1 MSKRKREVDETKKVK
16 FKGVKKNGTR
26 FEAKI
31 YIDGKNTYLG
41 RFDTPKE
48 AAQAFDRAAIQ
59 AGHPTSKLNFLDQVP
74 QNYKAKKTR
83 LYSTNKTGF
92 RGVQKRGKRFR
103 AGIKIDGTVQY
114 IGSFD
119 TKKEAAIAWDLA
131 AIQANRST
139 SDLNFPDM
147 IMTKRTIN
155 KVPINKINII
165 KNNKKKNGKS
175 NTTTTKSNNNSSS
188 KTKTG
193 RGGYASKEF
202 PEKSTKKTGRKVLR
216 EFPEAPKR

>member
-1 MSKRKREVDETKKVK
+1 MSKRKRKKENDGEVK
-16 FKGVKKNGTR
+16 
-26 FEAKI
+26 
-31 YIDGKNTYLG
+31 Y
-41 RFDTPKE
+41 
-48 AAQAFDRAAIQ
+48 
-59 AGHPTSKLNFLDQVP
+59 
-74 QNYKAKKTR
+74 
-83 LYSTNKTGF
+83 
-92 RGVQKRGKRFR
+92 RGVLKRGKRFR

-155 KVPINKINII
+155 KVPINKINKII

-202 PEKSTKKTGRKVLR
+202 PEKSNKKTGRKVLR
-216 EFPEAPKR
+216 EFPEIRN